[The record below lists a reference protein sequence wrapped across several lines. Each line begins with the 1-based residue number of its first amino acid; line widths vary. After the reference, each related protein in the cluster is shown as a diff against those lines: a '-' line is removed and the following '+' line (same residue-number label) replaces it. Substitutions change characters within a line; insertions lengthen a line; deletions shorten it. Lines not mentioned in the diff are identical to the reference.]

1 MAEEIRKVLN
11 LSLGES
17 PQNVR
22 ELKAD
27 ISELKT
33 AIGDMV
39 IAGKTGTTEYDQAV
53 KLLGQDM
60 HTLLQVNNATKK
72 EVDALDGS
80 YNALVQKMRELKV
93 EWRATNS
100 EARRNELGKQISEIN
115 DQLKAF
121 DYSIGNFGRNV
132 GNYGNA
138 WESLRGTVDEVEQ
151 SSNDFLSGIASMGAA
166 MGLTASQSDSL
177 NNSLN
182 GVRNVVGVLSGAKG
196 ILGLVKA
203 FKSQIAA
210 SKEAKAKAAEETAA
224 LKAQKQVTDQVTT
237 STTLAATATKIFKK
251 ALMAIGIGLVV
262 VAIGELAA
270 HIQDVIK
277 WFTRL
282 GEKLGIINPQTQA
295 LKNSNEQLTASIDAQ
310 NKALDREVEL
320 MEAKGATQ
328 AEVMQK
334 QKTVIA
340 TELAEA
346 KAVQAKVKA
355 RIDELETLGKRKNE
369 LKKLKE
375 QYEKNQ
381 ETIEELEHKQAV
393 LEAKIDTEARQAQE
407 KAAKER
413 AEAAKK
419 AAEEK
424 LRAEEKAN
432 ADLAAARKK
441 AEETV
446 NAVIDKTLTEREV
459 LEKQHQET
467 LNNLKAASAHISA
480 KRYKEAVEAEN
491 KLYTQEL
498 AQILS
503 DDYAKAY
510 EKATKQFND
519 KIEAN
524 RLNMAITDGLSSYFN
539 MGNYR
544 LEATEA
550 QNALKA
556 LDDYYAEIST
566 GVLKSLKNMEDDLSP
581 AARKVFNILNGLNP
595 EGGIFNAGAFAEETR
610 KYYQEYLSDTEAF
623 FKKYGEP
630 FSTAIVSLGENF
642 KSYAEQVSEGYI
654 RSFEAEMA
662 QVEAFVEGGAG
673 EAALAK
679 LDEIWL
685 KYGDAFGGI
694 SEKAAL
700 SFKMNL
706 VRYKNDIQ
714 GQLVDTFGVSGN
726 EAGERIRSSYENLLS
741 DLQAQIFRWNKVKDA
756 AEEGTK
762 EQENAINTI
771 AILEEEKRKLTLK
784 RDSEIFTART
794 KMYQQ
799 YSASV
804 SNLLGNVAQAWQN
817 TIRAQVD
824 AGKMSEEQAQ
834 KSFERMKAFQYAQAG
849 ISTAAAV
856 VQALSDPDVPTYYL
870 RAINAAAA
878 LATGI
883 AQVAQIASTHYGSTG
898 TASTTTPKL
907 IDRTPVVNTVSL
919 NASEAGNSIQQN
931 MRVYVVE
938 SDITEAQ
945 RATKARVT
953 ESTF

>member
-80 YNALVQKMRELKV
+80 YNSLVQKMRELKV

-138 WESLRGTVDEVEQ
+138 WESLQGTVEGVEQ
-151 SSNDFLSGIASMGAA
+151 SSNDFLSGIASLGAA

-182 GVRNVVGVLSGAKG
+182 SVRNVVGVLSGAKG

-203 FKSQIAA
+203 FRSQIAA
-210 SKEAKAKAAEETAA
+210 SKEAKAKAAEQTAA
-224 LKAQKQVTDQVTT
+224 LRTQKTVTDQVTT
-237 STTLAATATKIFKK
+237 STTLAATATNLFKK

-262 VAIGELAA
+262 VAIGELVA

-282 GEKLGIINPQTQA
+282 GEKLGLINPQTQA

-346 KAVQAKVKA
+346 KAIQAKVKA

-381 ETIEELEHKQAV
+381 ETIEDLEHKQAV

-424 LRAEEKAN
+424 LKADEEAAKA
-432 ADLAAARKK
+432 LAK
-441 AEETV
+441 AQEEANKLVNDTV
-446 NAVIDKTLTEREV
+446 EKGMTEREKLV
-459 LEKQHQET
+459 KEHTET
-467 LNNLKAASAHISA
+467 LKKLQEAQAHLTAESYQTAVDGENAYYAKKLSETVSKEYGEAYDKAAQALENHFKASNLIKGMSNTL
-480 KRYKEAVEAEN
+480 VEAFDAGEFYKDKKIRN
-491 KLYTQEL
+491 EKIAEL
-498 AQILS
+498 RNF
-503 DDYAKAY
+503 Y
-510 EKATKQFND
+510 
-519 KIEAN
+519 
-524 RLNMAITDGLSSYFN
+524 DGLI
-539 MGNYR
+539 
-544 LEATEA
+544 TETV
-550 QNALKA
+550 K
-556 LDDYYAEIST
+556 I
-566 GVLKSLKNMEDDLSP
+566 LKNYKDQMNPLAST
-581 AARKVFNILNGLNP
+581 ALIGLNFDP
-595 EGGIFNAGAFAEETR
+595 SFKTVHR
-610 KYYQEYLSDTEAF
+610 LYVKYLEDTEKF
-623 FKKYGEP
+623 LEDYGEP
-630 FSTAIVSLGENF
+630 FTTAIAKIGKDYEEF
-642 KSYAEQVSEGYI
+642 AKSHSEGLAEVFN
-654 RSFEAEMA
+654 RELEAISEVA
-662 QVEAFVEGGAG
+662 NG
-673 EAALAK
+673 
-679 LDEIWL
+679 
-685 KYGDAFGGI
+685 GGI
-694 SEKAAL
+694 YTVQGAIDRLWLEYSEI
-700 SFKMNL
+700 F
-706 VRYKNDIQ
+706 DE
-714 GQLVDTFGVSGN
+714 VDPSGELTSSMKQFVLRFTGEVSKSITDVVGASGN
-726 EAGERIRSSYENLLS
+726 ATAEAVRQSYEPILNSLYTQMGQWR
-741 DLQAQIFRWNKVKDA
+741 QAVRDGIVNAETA
-756 AEEGTK
+756 AK
-762 EQENAINTI
+762 EIEFIEADERRI
-771 AILEEEKRKLTLK
+771 TLK
-784 RDSEIFTART
+784 RDSEMFTART

-817 TIRAQVD
+817 TIRAKVD
-824 AGKMSEEQAQ
+824 ADKMSEEQAE
-834 KSFERMKAFQYAQAG
+834 KSFEKMKAFQYAQAG
-849 ISTAAAV
+849 ISTAAAI
-856 VQALSDPDVPTYYL
+856 VQALSDPDVPSFYL

-878 LATGI
+878 LATGV
-883 AQVAQIASTHYGSTG
+883 AQVAQIKATHYGATG

>member
-60 HTLLQVNNATKK
+60 QTLLRVNNATKK

-138 WESLRGTVDEVEQ
+138 WESLQGTVEGVEQ
-151 SSNDFLSGIASMGAA
+151 SSNDFLSGIASLGAA

-182 GVRNVVGVLSGAKG
+182 SVRNVVGVLSGAKG

-203 FKSQIAA
+203 FRSQIAA

-262 VAIGELAA
+262 VAIGELVA

-295 LKNSNEQLTASIDAQ
+295 LKNSNEQLTASIEAM
-310 NKALDREVEL
+310 NKSLDREVEL

-328 AEVMQK
+328 EEVMQK

-340 TELAEA
+340 AELAEA

-381 ETIEELEHKQAV
+381 ETIEDLEHKQAV
-393 LEAKIDTEARQAQE
+393 LEAKIDTESRQAQE

-446 NAVIDKTLTEREV
+446 NAVIDKTLTEREL

-480 KRYKEAVEAEN
+480 QRYKEAVEAEN
-491 KLYTQEL
+491 KVYTQEL

-503 DDYAKAY
+503 DDYSKAY
-510 EKATKQFND
+510 EEATKRFND

-544 LEATEA
+544 VEAMEA
-550 QNALKA
+550 ENALKA
-556 LDDYYAEIST
+556 LDNYYAEIST
-566 GVLKSLKNMEDDLSP
+566 EALKLLNGVKKDLSP
-581 AARKVFNILNGLNP
+581 AAKEAFNVLASFDPKGTGFLVEIRN
-595 EGGIFNAGAFAEETR
+595 
-610 KYYQEYLSDTEAF
+610 YYQEYLSDTEAF
-623 FKKYGEP
+623 LKKYGEP
-630 FSTAIVSLGENF
+630 FSTAIASLGENF
-642 KSYAEQVSEGYI
+642 KGYAEQLSEGYI

-685 KYGDAFGGI
+685 KYGDAFRGI
-694 SEKAAL
+694 SDKAAF
-700 SFKMNL
+700 SFRMNL

-726 EAGERIRSSYENLLS
+726 EAGERIRSSYENLFS
-741 DLQAQIFRWNKVKDA
+741 DLEAQITHWNKIKDA
-756 AEEGTK
+756 AEEGTEK
-762 EQENAINTI
+762 QKIAINTI

-784 RDSEIFTART
+784 RDSEVFTART

-804 SNLLGNVAQAWQN
+804 SNLLGNVTQAWQN
-817 TIRAQVD
+817 TIRAKVD
-824 AGKMSEEQAQ
+824 ADKMSEEQAE

-849 ISTAAAV
+849 ISTAAAI
-856 VQALSDPDVPTYYL
+856 VQALSDPDVPSYYL

-883 AQVAQIASTHYGSTG
+883 AQVAQIKATHYGATG
-898 TASTTTPKL
+898 TASTATPKL

>member
-138 WESLRGTVDEVEQ
+138 WESLQGTVEGVEQ
-151 SSNDFLSGIASMGAA
+151 SSNDFLSGIASLGAA
-166 MGLTASQSDSL
+166 MGLTASQSESL

-203 FKSQIAA
+203 FRSQIAA
-210 SKEAKAKAAEETAA
+210 SKEAKAKAAEQTAA
-224 LKAQKQVTDQVTT
+224 LRTQKTATDQVTT
-237 STTLAATATKIFKK
+237 STTLAATATNLFKK

-346 KAVQAKVKA
+346 KVIQAKVKA

-375 QYEKNQ
+375 QYDKNQ
-381 ETIEELEHKQAV
+381 ETIEDLEHKQAV

-446 NAVIDKTLTEREV
+446 NAVIDKTLTEREL

-510 EKATKQFND
+510 EEATKRFND

-524 RLNMAITDGLSSYFN
+524 RLNMAITDGLASYFN

-566 GVLKSLKNMEDDLSP
+566 GALKILNDMKKDLSP
-581 AARKVFNILNGLNP
+581 AAKEAFNLLSGLDP
-595 EGGIFNAGAFAEETR
+595 KGAGFFEEIR
-610 KYYQEYLSDTEAF
+610 SYYQEYLSDTEAF
-623 FKKYGEP
+623 LKKYGEP
-630 FSTAIVSLGENF
+630 FSTAIVSMGENF
-642 KSYAEQVSEGYI
+642 KNYAEQLSEGYI

-673 EAALAK
+673 EAALVK
-679 LDEIWL
+679 IDEIWK

-700 SFKMNL
+700 SFRMNL
-706 VRYKNDIQ
+706 VRYRNDIQ

-741 DLQAQIFRWNKVKDA
+741 DLEAQIKHWEKLKDA
-756 AEEGTK
+756 AKEGAT
-762 EQENAINTI
+762 EQETAINAI
-771 AILEEEKRKLTLK
+771 AALEEEKRKLTLK
-784 RDSEIFTART
+784 RDSEMFTART

-817 TIRAQVD
+817 TIRAKVD
-824 AGKMSEEQAQ
+824 ADKMSEEEAE
-834 KSFERMKAFQYAQAG
+834 KSFEKMKAFQYAQAG
-849 ISTAAAV
+849 ISTAAAI
-856 VQALSDPDVPTYYL
+856 VQALSDPDVPSFYL

-878 LATGI
+878 LATGV
-883 AQVAQIASTHYGSTG
+883 AQVAQIKATHYGSTG

>member
-80 YNALVQKMRELKV
+80 YNSLVQKMRELKV

-138 WESLRGTVDEVEQ
+138 WESLQGTVEGVEQ

-166 MGLTASQSDSL
+166 MGLTASQSESL

-203 FKSQIAA
+203 FRSQIAA

-224 LKAQKQVTDQVTT
+224 LRAQKTVTDQVTT
-237 STTLAATATKIFKK
+237 STTLAATATNIFKK

-262 VAIGELAA
+262 VAIGELVA

-277 WFTRL
+277 WFARL
-282 GEKLGIINPQTQA
+282 GEKLGLINPQTQA

-346 KAVQAKVKA
+346 KAIQAKVKA

-381 ETIEELEHKQAV
+381 ETIEDLEHKQAV

-446 NAVIDKTLTEREV
+446 NAVIDKTLTEREL

-467 LNNLKAASAHISA
+467 LDNLKAASAHISA
-480 KRYKEAVEAEN
+480 KRYKEALEAEN
-491 KLYTQEL
+491 KIYTNEL
-498 AQILS
+498 SQIIS
-503 DDYAKAY
+503 DEYAKVY
-510 EKATKQFND
+510 EKASKQLNN

-544 LEATEA
+544 VEATEA

-556 LDDYYAEIST
+556 LDDYYAENST
-566 GVLKSLKNMEDDLSP
+566 EALNLLNGMKKDLSP
-581 AARKVFNILNGLNP
+581 AAKEAFNLLASFDPKGTGFL
-595 EGGIFNAGAFAEETR
+595 AEIR
-610 KYYQEYLSDTEAF
+610 NYYQEYLSDTEAF
-623 FKKYGEP
+623 LKKYGEP

-642 KSYAEQVSEGYI
+642 KSYAEQLSEGYI

-679 LDEIWL
+679 IDEIWK

-694 SEKAAL
+694 SDKAAI

-706 VRYKNDIQ
+706 ARYKNDIQ

-726 EAGERIRSSYENLLS
+726 EAGERIRSSYENLFS
-741 DLQAQIFRWNKVKDA
+741 DLQAQIFHWNKIKDA

-762 EQENAINTI
+762 EQKIAINTI

-824 AGKMSEEQAQ
+824 AGKMSEEQAE

-870 RAINAAAA
+870 RAINAATA

-883 AQVAQIASTHYGSTG
+883 AQIAQIASTHYGSTG

>member
-138 WESLRGTVDEVEQ
+138 WESLQGTVEGVEQ
-151 SSNDFLSGIASMGAA
+151 SSNDFLSGIASLGAA

-182 GVRNVVGVLSGAKG
+182 SVRNVVGVLSGAKG

-203 FKSQIAA
+203 FRSQIAA

-224 LKAQKQVTDQVTT
+224 LKAQKTVTDQVTT

-295 LKNSNEQLTASIDAQ
+295 LKNSNEQLTATIEAM
-310 NKALDREVEL
+310 NKSLDREVEL

-328 AEVMQK
+328 AEIMQK

-340 TELAEA
+340 AELAEA
-346 KAVQAKVKA
+346 KATQAKVKA
-355 RIDELETLGKRKNE
+355 RIDELEVLGKRKNE

-381 ETIEELEHKQAV
+381 ETIEDLEHKQAV

-413 AEAAKK
+413 AAAAKK

-446 NAVIDKTLTEREV
+446 NAVIDKTLTEREL

-510 EKATKQFND
+510 EEATKRFND

-524 RLNMAITDGLSSYFN
+524 RLNMAITDGLASYFN

-544 LEATEA
+544 VEATEA
-550 QNALKA
+550 ENALKA
-556 LDDYYAEIST
+556 LDDYYAEISV
-566 GVLKSLKNMEDDLSP
+566 GVLKILNDMKKDLSP
-581 AARKVFNILNGLNP
+581 AAKEAFNLLSGLDP
-595 EGGIFNAGAFAEETR
+595 KGAGFFEEIR
-610 KYYQEYLSDTEAF
+610 SYYQEYLSDTEAF
-623 FKKYGEP
+623 LKKYGEP

-642 KSYAEQVSEGYI
+642 KSYAEQLSEGYI

-679 LDEIWL
+679 LDEIWK

-741 DLQAQIFRWNKVKDA
+741 DLQAQIFHWNKLKDS
-756 AEEGTK
+756 AEEGTEK
-762 EQENAINTI
+762 QKIAINTI

-824 AGKMSEEQAQ
+824 AGKMSEEQAE

-849 ISTAAAV
+849 ISTAAAI
-856 VQALSDPDVPTYYL
+856 VQALSDPDVPSYYL

-883 AQVAQIASTHYGSTG
+883 AQVAQIKATHYGATG

>member
-33 AIGDMV
+33 AIGDML

-60 HTLLQVNNATKK
+60 QTLLQVNNATKK

-166 MGLTASQSDSL
+166 MGLTASQSESL

-203 FKSQIAA
+203 FRSQIAA
-210 SKEAKAKAAEETAA
+210 SKEAKEKAAEQTAA
-224 LKAQKQVTDQVTT
+224 LRTQKTATDQVTT
-237 STTLAATATKIFKK
+237 STTLAATATNLFKK

-282 GEKLGIINPQTQA
+282 GEKLGLINPQTQA

-381 ETIEELEHKQAV
+381 ETIEDLEHKQAV

-446 NAVIDKTLTEREV
+446 NAVIDKTLTEREL

-491 KLYTQEL
+491 KIYTNEL

-510 EKATKQFND
+510 EEATKRFND

-566 GVLKSLKNMEDDLSP
+566 GALKILYDMRKGLSP
-581 AARKVFNILNGLNP
+581 AAKEAFNVLSGFDP
-595 EGGIFNAGAFAEETR
+595 KGAGFFEEIR
-610 KYYQEYLSDTEAF
+610 SYYQEYLSDTEAF
-623 FKKYGEP
+623 LKKYGEP

-642 KSYAEQVSEGYI
+642 KNYAEQLSEGYI

-679 LDEIWL
+679 LDEIWK
-685 KYGDAFGGI
+685 KYGEAFGGI

-706 VRYKNDIQ
+706 TRYKNDIQ

-741 DLQAQIFRWNKVKDA
+741 DLQAQIFHWNKLKDA
-756 AEEGTK
+756 AEEGTEK
-762 EQENAINTI
+762 QKIAINTI

-817 TIRAQVD
+817 TIRAKVD
-824 AGKMSEEQAQ
+824 ADKMSEEQAE
-834 KSFERMKAFQYAQAG
+834 KSFEKMKAFQYAQAG
-849 ISTAAAV
+849 ISTAAAI
-856 VQALSDPDVPTYYL
+856 VQALSDPDVPSFYL

-878 LATGI
+878 LATGV
-883 AQVAQIASTHYGSTG
+883 AQVAQIKATHYGSTG
-898 TASTTTPKL
+898 TASTATPKL

>member
-138 WESLRGTVDEVEQ
+138 WESLQGTVEGVEQ
-151 SSNDFLSGIASMGAA
+151 SSNDFLSGIASLGAA

-182 GVRNVVGVLSGAKG
+182 SVRNVVGVLSGAKG

-203 FKSQIAA
+203 FRSQIAA

-295 LKNSNEQLTASIDAQ
+295 LKNSNEQLTASLEAM
-310 NKALDREVEL
+310 NKSLDREVEL

-328 AEVMQK
+328 AEIMQK

-340 TELAEA
+340 AELAEA
-346 KAVQAKVKA
+346 KATQAKVKA
-355 RIDELETLGKRKNE
+355 RIDELEVLGKRKNE

-381 ETIEELEHKQAV
+381 ETIEDLEHKQAV

-407 KAAKER
+407 KAAQER
-413 AEAAKK
+413 AAAAKK

-446 NAVIDKTLTEREV
+446 NAVIDKTLTEREL

-480 KRYKEAVEAEN
+480 KRYKDAVEAEN
-491 KLYTQEL
+491 KIYTQEL
-498 AQILS
+498 AKILS

-510 EKATKQFND
+510 EEATKRFND

-544 LEATEA
+544 VEAKEA
-550 QNALKA
+550 ENALKA

-566 GVLKSLKNMEDDLSP
+566 GVLKILYDMRKDLSP
-581 AARKVFNILNGLNP
+581 AAKEAFNLLSGLDPKGAVF
-595 EGGIFNAGAFAEETR
+595 FEEIR
-610 KYYQEYLSDTEAF
+610 NYYQEYLSDTEAF
-623 FKKYGEP
+623 LKKYGEP

-642 KSYAEQVSEGYI
+642 KSYAEQLSEGYI

-679 LDEIWL
+679 LDEIWK
-685 KYGDAFGGI
+685 KYGDAFEGI
-694 SEKAAL
+694 SDKAAI

-706 VRYKNDIQ
+706 TRYKNDIQ

-741 DLQAQIFRWNKVKDA
+741 DLQAQIFHWNKIKDA
-756 AEEGTK
+756 AEGGIT
-762 EQENAINTI
+762 EQETAINTI

-824 AGKMSEEQAQ
+824 AGKMSEEQAE

-849 ISTAAAV
+849 ITTAAAV
-856 VQALSDPDVPTYYL
+856 VQALSDPDVPSFYL

-883 AQVAQIASTHYGSTG
+883 AQVAQIKATHYGSTG
-898 TASTTTPKL
+898 AASTATPKL

>member
-60 HTLLQVNNATKK
+60 RTLLQVNNATKK

-166 MGLTASQSDSL
+166 MGLTASQSESL

-203 FKSQIAA
+203 FRSQIAA

-224 LKAQKQVTDQVTT
+224 LRTQKTVTDQVTT
-237 STTLAATATKIFKK
+237 STTLAATATNLFKK

-295 LKNSNEQLTASIDAQ
+295 LKNSNEQLTASIEAM
-310 NKALDREVEL
+310 NKSLDREVEL

-328 AEVMQK
+328 AEIMQK

-340 TELAEA
+340 AELTEA
-346 KAVQAKVKA
+346 KATQAKVKA
-355 RIDELETLGKRKNE
+355 RIDELVVLGKRKNE

-375 QYEKNQ
+375 QYDKNQ

-407 KAAKER
+407 KAAEER
-413 AEAAKK
+413 AAAAKK

-446 NAVIDKTLTEREV
+446 NAVIDKTLTEREL

-480 KRYKEAVEAEN
+480 QRYKEAVEAEN
-491 KLYTQEL
+491 KLYTNEL

-510 EKATKQFND
+510 EEATKRFND

-566 GVLKSLKNMEDDLSP
+566 GVLKILYDMRKDLSP
-581 AARKVFNILNGLNP
+581 AAKEAFNVLSGLDP
-595 EGGIFNAGAFAEETR
+595 KGTDFLTEIR
-610 KYYQEYLSDTEAF
+610 SYYQEYLSDTEAF
-623 FKKYGEP
+623 LKKYGEP

-642 KSYAEQVSEGYI
+642 KSYAEQLSEGYI

-673 EAALAK
+673 EAALVK
-679 LDEIWL
+679 LDEIWK

-706 VRYKNDIQ
+706 TRYKNDIQ

-741 DLQAQIFRWNKVKDA
+741 DLQAQIFHWNKVKDA
-756 AEEGTK
+756 AEKGTK
-762 EQENAINTI
+762 EQETAINTI

-824 AGKMSEEQAQ
+824 AGKMSEEQAE

-898 TASTTTPKL
+898 TASTATPKL

>member
-60 HTLLQVNNATKK
+60 QTLLRVNNATKK

-138 WESLRGTVDEVEQ
+138 WESLQGTVEGVEQ
-151 SSNDFLSGIASMGAA
+151 SSNDFLSGIASLGAA

-182 GVRNVVGVLSGAKG
+182 SVRNVVGVLSGAKG

-203 FKSQIAA
+203 FRSQIAA

-237 STTLAATATKIFKK
+237 STTMAATATKIFKK

-295 LKNSNEQLTASIDAQ
+295 LKNSNEQLSASIEAM
-310 NKALDREVEL
+310 NKSLDREVEL

-328 AEVMQK
+328 AEIMQK

-340 TELAEA
+340 AELTEA
-346 KAVQAKVKA
+346 KATQAKVKA
-355 RIDELETLGKRKNE
+355 RIDELVVLGKRKNE

-375 QYEKNQ
+375 QYDKNQ

-419 AAEEK
+419 AAEER

-446 NAVIDKTLTEREV
+446 NAVIDKTLTEREL

-467 LNNLKAASAHISA
+467 LNNLKAASVHISA
-480 KRYKEAVEAEN
+480 QRYKEAVEAEN
-491 KLYTQEL
+491 KVYTQEL
-498 AQILS
+498 AKILS
-503 DDYAKAY
+503 EDYAKAY
-510 EKATKQFND
+510 EEATKRFND

-524 RLNMAITDGLSSYFN
+524 RLNMAITDGLASYFN

-544 LEATEA
+544 VEATEA
-550 QNALKA
+550 KNALKA
-556 LDDYYAEIST
+556 LEDYYAEIST
-566 GVLKSLKNMEDDLSP
+566 EALKLLNNMEDDLSP
-581 AARKVFNILNGLNP
+581 AAKEAFNLLASFDPKGTGFLTEIRN
-595 EGGIFNAGAFAEETR
+595 
-610 KYYQEYLSDTEAF
+610 YYQEYLSDTEAF
-623 FKKYGEP
+623 LKKYGEP
-630 FSTAIVSLGENF
+630 FSTAIASMGENF
-642 KSYAEQVSEGYI
+642 KSYAEQLSEGYI

-694 SEKAAL
+694 SDKAAL
-700 SFKMNL
+700 SFKMNIA
-706 VRYKNDIQ
+706 RYKNDIQ

-741 DLQAQIFRWNKVKDA
+741 DLQAQIFHWNKIKDA
-756 AEEGTK
+756 AEEGTEK
-762 EQENAINTI
+762 QKIAINTI

-784 RDSEIFTART
+784 RDSEVFTART

-817 TIRAQVD
+817 IIRAKVD
-824 AGKMSEEQAQ
+824 ADKMSEEQAK
-834 KSFERMKAFQYAQAG
+834 KSFEKMKAFQYVQAG

-856 VQALSDPDVPTYYL
+856 VQALSDPDVPSFYL

-878 LATGI
+878 LATGT
-883 AQVAQIASTHYGSTG
+883 AQIAQIASSHYGSTG

>member
-138 WESLRGTVDEVEQ
+138 WESLQGTVEGVEQ
-151 SSNDFLSGIASMGAA
+151 SSNDFLSGIASLGAA
-166 MGLTASQSDSL
+166 MGLTASQSESL

-203 FKSQIAA
+203 FRSQIAA
-210 SKEAKAKAAEETAA
+210 SKEAKTKAAEETAA

-237 STTLAATATKIFKK
+237 STTLAATATKLFKK

-262 VAIGELAA
+262 VAIGELVA

-295 LKNSNEQLTASIDAQ
+295 LKNSNEQLTASIEAM
-310 NKALDREVEL
+310 NKTLDREVEL

-340 TELAEA
+340 AELAEA
-346 KAVQAKVKA
+346 KATQAKVKA
-355 RIDELETLGKRKNE
+355 RIDELEVLGKRKNE

-375 QYEKNQ
+375 QYDKNQ
-381 ETIEELEHKQAV
+381 ETIEDLEHQQAV
-393 LEAKIDTEARQAQE
+393 LEAKIETEARQTQE

-413 AEAAKK
+413 AAAAKK

-446 NAVIDKTLTEREV
+446 NAVIDKTLTEREL

-491 KLYTQEL
+491 KIYTNEL

-510 EKATKQFND
+510 EEATKRFND

-524 RLNMAITDGLSSYFN
+524 RLNMAITDGLASYFN

-550 QNALKA
+550 ENALRA
-556 LDDYYAEIST
+556 LDDYYAEISV
-566 GVLKSLKNMEDDLSP
+566 GVLKILNDMKKDLSP
-581 AARKVFNILNGLNP
+581 AAKEAFNLLASFNP
-595 EGGIFNAGAFAEETR
+595 KETGFLTEIR
-610 KYYQEYLSDTEAF
+610 NYYQEYLSDTEAF
-623 FKKYGEP
+623 LKKYGEP

-642 KSYAEQVSEGYI
+642 KSYAEQLSEGYI

-685 KYGDAFGGI
+685 KYGDLFGGI

-741 DLQAQIFRWNKVKDA
+741 DLQAQIFHWNKIKDA
-756 AEEGTK
+756 AEEGTEK
-762 EQENAINTI
+762 QKIAINTI

-784 RDSEIFTART
+784 RDSEVFTART

-817 TIRAQVD
+817 TIRAKVD
-824 AGKMSEEQAQ
+824 ADKMSEEEAE
-834 KSFERMKAFQYAQAG
+834 KSFEKMKAFQYAQAG
-849 ISTAAAV
+849 ISTAAAI
-856 VQALSDPDVPTYYL
+856 VQALSDPDVPSFYL

-878 LATGI
+878 LATGV
-883 AQVAQIASTHYGSTG
+883 AQVAQIKATHYGSTG
-898 TASTTTPKL
+898 AASTATPKL

>member
-1 MAEEIRKVLN
+1 
-11 LSLGES
+11 
-17 PQNVR
+17 
-22 ELKAD
+22 
-27 ISELKT
+27 
-33 AIGDMV
+33 
-39 IAGKTGTTEYDQAV
+39 
-53 KLLGQDM
+53 
-60 HTLLQVNNATKK
+60 
-72 EVDALDGS
+72 
-80 YNALVQKMRELKV
+80 
-93 EWRATNS
+93 
-100 EARRNELGKQISEIN
+100 
-115 DQLKAF
+115 
-121 DYSIGNFGRNV
+121 
-132 GNYGNA
+132 
-138 WESLRGTVDEVEQ
+138 
-151 SSNDFLSGIASMGAA
+151 
-166 MGLTASQSDSL
+166 
-177 NNSLN
+177 
-182 GVRNVVGVLSGAKG
+182 
-196 ILGLVKA
+196 
-203 FKSQIAA
+203 
-210 SKEAKAKAAEETAA
+210 
-224 LKAQKQVTDQVTT
+224 
-237 STTLAATATKIFKK
+237 
-251 ALMAIGIGLVV
+251 
-262 VAIGELAA
+262 
-270 HIQDVIK
+270 
-277 WFTRL
+277 
-282 GEKLGIINPQTQA
+282 
-295 LKNSNEQLTASIDAQ
+295 
-310 NKALDREVEL
+310 

-346 KAVQAKVKA
+346 KAIQAKVKA

-381 ETIEELEHKQAV
+381 ETIEDLEHKQAV

-446 NAVIDKTLTEREV
+446 NAVIDKTLTEREL

-491 KLYTQEL
+491 KIYTNEL

-510 EKATKQFND
+510 EEATKRFND

-566 GVLKSLKNMEDDLSP
+566 GALKLLKGMYDDLSP
-581 AARKVFNILNGLNP
+581 AAKKVFNILNRLNP
-595 EGGIFNAGAFAEETR
+595 EGGIFNVGAFAEETR
-610 KYYQEYLSDTEAF
+610 NYYQEYLSDTEAF
-623 FKKYGEP
+623 LKKYGEP

-673 EAALAK
+673 EAALVK
-679 LDEIWL
+679 IDEIWK

-706 VRYKNDIQ
+706 ARYKNDIQ

-726 EAGERIRSSYENLLS
+726 EAGERIRSSYENLFS
-741 DLQAQIFRWNKVKDA
+741 DLEAQIKHWEKLKDA
-756 AEEGTK
+756 AEEGTTEYETAK
-762 EQENAINTI
+762 NALD
-771 AILEEEKRKLTLK
+771 ALEEEKRKLTLK
-784 RDSEIFTART
+784 RDSEMFTART

-824 AGKMSEEQAQ
+824 AGKMSEEEAE
-834 KSFERMKAFQYAQAG
+834 KSFERMKAFQYTQAG

-878 LATGI
+878 LATGT
-883 AQVAQIASTHYGSTG
+883 AQIAQIAASHYGSTG

>member
-60 HTLLQVNNATKK
+60 QTLLRVNNATKK

-138 WESLRGTVDEVEQ
+138 WESLQGTVEGVEQ
-151 SSNDFLSGIASMGAA
+151 SSNDFLSGIASLGAA

-203 FKSQIAA
+203 FRSQIAA

-224 LKAQKQVTDQVTT
+224 LRAQKTVTDQVTT

-262 VAIGELAA
+262 VAIGELVA

-295 LKNSNEQLTASIDAQ
+295 LKNSNEQLNASIEAM
-310 NKALDREVEL
+310 NKSLDREVEL

-328 AEVMQK
+328 EEVMQK

-340 TELAEA
+340 AELAEA
-346 KAVQAKVKA
+346 KATQAKVKA
-355 RIDELETLGKRKNE
+355 RIDELEVLGKRKNE

-381 ETIEELEHKQAV
+381 ETIEDLEHKQAV

-446 NAVIDKTLTEREV
+446 NAVIDKTLTEREL

-480 KRYKEAVEAEN
+480 QRYKEAVEAEN
-491 KLYTQEL
+491 KVYTNEL
-498 AQILS
+498 SQILS
-503 DDYAKAY
+503 DEYAKVY
-510 EKATKQFND
+510 EKASKQLNN

-544 LEATEA
+544 VEATEA

-556 LDDYYAEIST
+556 LNDYYAEIST
-566 GVLKSLKNMEDDLSP
+566 EALKLLNGMKKDLSP
-581 AARKVFNILNGLNP
+581 AAKEAFNLLASFNP
-595 EGGIFNAGAFAEETR
+595 KETGFLAGIRN
-610 KYYQEYLSDTEAF
+610 YYQEYLSDTEAF
-623 FKKYGEP
+623 LKKYGEP

-642 KSYAEQVSEGYI
+642 KSYAEQLSEGYI

-694 SEKAAL
+694 SDKAAI
-700 SFKMNL
+700 SFKMNIA
-706 VRYKNDIQ
+706 RYKNDIQ

-741 DLQAQIFRWNKVKDA
+741 DLQAQIFHWNKIKDA
-756 AEEGTK
+756 AEEGTT
-762 EQENAINTI
+762 EQETAINTI

-784 RDSEIFTART
+784 RDSEMFTART

-804 SNLLGNVAQAWQN
+804 SNLLGNVTQAWQN
-817 TIRAQVD
+817 TIRAKVD
-824 AGKMSEEQAQ
+824 ADKMSEEQAE
-834 KSFERMKAFQYAQAG
+834 KSFEKMKAFQYAQAG
-849 ISTAAAV
+849 ISTAAAI
-856 VQALSDPDVPTYYL
+856 VQALSDPDVPSFYL

-878 LATGI
+878 LATGV
-883 AQVAQIASTHYGSTG
+883 AQVAQIKATHYGATG
-898 TASTTTPKL
+898 TASTATPKL

>member
-138 WESLRGTVDEVEQ
+138 WESLQGTVEGVEQ
-151 SSNDFLSGIASMGAA
+151 SSNDFLSGIASLGAA
-166 MGLTASQSDSL
+166 MGLTASQSESL

-203 FKSQIAA
+203 FRSQIAA

-224 LKAQKQVTDQVTT
+224 LKAQKTVTDQVTT
-237 STTLAATATKIFKK
+237 STTMAATATKLFKK

-277 WFTRL
+277 WFARL
-282 GEKLGIINPQTQA
+282 GEKLGLINPQTQA
-295 LKNSNEQLTASIDAQ
+295 LKNSNEQLTASIEAM
-310 NKALDREVEL
+310 NKSLDREVEL

-346 KAVQAKVKA
+346 KAIQAKVKA

-381 ETIEELEHKQAV
+381 ETIEDLEHKQAV
-393 LEAKIDTEARQAQE
+393 LEAKIDTEARQTQE

-413 AEAAKK
+413 AAAAKK

-446 NAVIDKTLTEREV
+446 NAVIDKTLTEREL

-491 KLYTQEL
+491 KIYTNEL

-510 EKATKQFND
+510 EEATKRFND

-566 GVLKSLKNMEDDLSP
+566 GALKILNDMKEALSP
-581 AARKVFNILNGLNP
+581 AAKEAFNVLSGFDP
-595 EGGIFNAGAFAEETR
+595 KGAGFFEEIR
-610 KYYQEYLSDTEAF
+610 NYYQEYLSDTEAF
-623 FKKYGEP
+623 LKKYGEP
-630 FSTAIVSLGENF
+630 FSTAIVSMGENF
-642 KSYAEQVSEGYI
+642 KNYAEQLSEGYI

-679 LDEIWL
+679 LDEIWK

-726 EAGERIRSSYENLLS
+726 EAGERIRSSYENLFS
-741 DLQAQIFRWNKVKDA
+741 DLQAQIFRWNKIKDA

-762 EQENAINTI
+762 EQKIAINTI
-771 AILEEEKRKLTLK
+771 SILEEEKRKLTLK

-804 SNLLGNVAQAWQN
+804 SNLLGNVAQAWQSV
-817 TIRAQVD
+817 IMAKVD
-824 AGKMSEEQAQ
+824 ADKMSEEQAK
-834 KSFERMKAFQYAQAG
+834 KSFEKMKAFQYTQAG

-856 VQALSDPDVPTYYL
+856 VQALSDPDVPSFYL

-878 LATGI
+878 LATGT
-883 AQVAQIASTHYGSTG
+883 AQIAQIAASHYGSTG

>member
-53 KLLGQDM
+53 KLLGQDLQ
-60 HTLLQVNNATKK
+60 TLLQVNNATKK

-138 WESLRGTVDEVEQ
+138 WESLRGTVEGVQQ
-151 SSNDFLSGIASMGAA
+151 SSNDFLSGIASIGAA
-166 MGLTASQSDSL
+166 MGLTASQSESL

-203 FKSQIAA
+203 FRSQIEA
-210 SKEAKAKAAEETAA
+210 SKEAKAKAAEQTAA
-224 LKAQKQVTDQVTT
+224 LRTQKTVTDQVTT
-237 STTLAATATKIFKK
+237 STTLAATATNLFKK

-270 HIQDVIK
+270 HIQDIIK

-295 LKNSNEQLTASIDAQ
+295 LKNSNEQLTDSIDAQ

-340 TELAEA
+340 AELAEA
-346 KAVQAKVKA
+346 KAIQAKVKA

-381 ETIEELEHKQAV
+381 ETIEDLEHKQAV

-413 AEAAKK
+413 AAAAKK

-446 NAVIDKTLTEREV
+446 NAVIDKTLTEREL

-480 KRYKEAVEAEN
+480 KKYKDAVEAEN
-491 KLYTQEL
+491 KIYTNEL
-498 AQILS
+498 TQILS

-510 EKATKQFND
+510 EEATKRFND

-544 LEATEA
+544 VEAKEA
-550 QNALKA
+550 ENALKA

-566 GVLKSLKNMEDDLSP
+566 GALKILYDMKKDLSP
-581 AARKVFNILNGLNP
+581 AAKEAFNVLSGLDP
-595 EGGIFNAGAFAEETR
+595 KGAGFFEEIR
-610 KYYQEYLSDTEAF
+610 SYYQEYLSDTEAF
-623 FKKYGEP
+623 LKKYGEP

-642 KSYAEQVSEGYI
+642 KSYAEQLSEGYI

-679 LDEIWL
+679 LDEIWK

-706 VRYKNDIQ
+706 ARYKNDIQ

-741 DLQAQIFRWNKVKDA
+741 DLEAQIIHWNKIKDA
-756 AEEGTK
+756 AEEGTEK
-762 EQENAINTI
+762 QKIAINTI

-878 LATGI
+878 LATGV

-898 TASTTTPKL
+898 TASTATPKL

>member
-138 WESLRGTVDEVEQ
+138 WESLQGTVEGVEQ
-151 SSNDFLSGIASMGAA
+151 SSNDFLSGIASLGAA

-182 GVRNVVGVLSGAKG
+182 SVRNVVGVLSGAKG

-203 FKSQIAA
+203 FRSQIAA

-295 LKNSNEQLTASIDAQ
+295 LKNSNEQLTASLEAM
-310 NKALDREVEL
+310 NKSLDREVEL

-328 AEVMQK
+328 AEIMQK

-340 TELAEA
+340 AELAEA
-346 KAVQAKVKA
+346 KATQAKVKA
-355 RIDELETLGKRKNE
+355 RIDELEVLGKRKNE

-381 ETIEELEHKQAV
+381 ETIEDLEHKQAV
-393 LEAKIDTEARQAQE
+393 LEAKIDTEARQSQE
-407 KAAKER
+407 KAAQER
-413 AEAAKK
+413 AAAAKK

-446 NAVIDKTLTEREV
+446 NAVIDKTLTEREL

-480 KRYKEAVEAEN
+480 KRYKDAVEAEN
-491 KLYTQEL
+491 KIYTQEL
-498 AQILS
+498 AKILS

-510 EKATKQFND
+510 EEATKRFND

-544 LEATEA
+544 VEAKEA
-550 QNALKA
+550 ENALKA
-556 LDDYYAEIST
+556 LDDYYTEIST
-566 GVLKSLKNMEDDLSP
+566 GVLKILYDMRKDLSP
-581 AARKVFNILNGLNP
+581 AAKEAFNLLSGLDP
-595 EGGIFNAGAFAEETR
+595 KGAGFFEEIR
-610 KYYQEYLSDTEAF
+610 NYYQEYLSDTEAF
-623 FKKYGEP
+623 LKKYGEP

-642 KSYAEQVSEGYI
+642 KSYAEQLSEGYI

-679 LDEIWL
+679 LDEIWK

-706 VRYKNDIQ
+706 TRYKNDVQ

-741 DLQAQIFRWNKVKDA
+741 DLQAQIFHWNKIKDA
-756 AEEGTK
+756 AEEGTT
-762 EQENAINTI
+762 EQETAINTI

-784 RDSEIFTART
+784 RDSEVFTART

-824 AGKMSEEQAQ
+824 AGKMSEEQAE

-849 ISTAAAV
+849 ITTAAAV
-856 VQALSDPDVPTYYL
+856 VQALSDPDVPSFYL

-883 AQVAQIASTHYGSTG
+883 AQVAQIKATHYGSTG
-898 TASTTTPKL
+898 AASTATPKL

>member
-60 HTLLQVNNATKK
+60 QTLLQVNNATKK
-72 EVDALDGS
+72 EIDALDGS
-80 YNALVQKMRELKV
+80 YNALVQQMRELKV

-138 WESLRGTVDEVEQ
+138 WESLQGTVEGVEQ

-166 MGLTASQSDSL
+166 MGLTASQSESL

-203 FKSQIAA
+203 FRSQIAA
-210 SKEAKAKAAEETAA
+210 SKEAKAKAAEQTAA
-224 LKAQKQVTDQVTT
+224 LKAQKTVTDQVTT

-251 ALMAIGIGLVV
+251 ALMAIGIGIVV

-282 GEKLGIINPQTQA
+282 GEKLGLINPQTQA
-295 LKNSNEQLTASIDAQ
+295 LKNSNEQLTATIEVM
-310 NKALDREVEL
+310 NKSLDREVEL

-346 KAVQAKVKA
+346 KAIQAKVKA

-375 QYEKNQ
+375 QYDKNQ

-413 AEAAKK
+413 AAAAKK

-446 NAVIDKTLTEREV
+446 NAIIDKTLTEREL

-467 LNNLKAASAHISA
+467 LDNLKVASAHISA
-480 KRYKEAVEAEN
+480 QRYKEAVEAEN
-491 KLYTQEL
+491 KAYTNEL
-498 AQILS
+498 SQIIS
-503 DDYAKAY
+503 DEYAKVY
-510 EKATKQFND
+510 EKASKQLNN

-544 LEATEA
+544 VEAKEA
-550 QNALKA
+550 ENALKA

-566 GVLKSLKNMEDDLSP
+566 EALKLLNGMKKDLSP
-581 AARKVFNILNGLNP
+581 AAKEAFNLLASFDPKGTGFLVEIRN
-595 EGGIFNAGAFAEETR
+595 
-610 KYYQEYLSDTEAF
+610 YYQEYLSDTEAF
-623 FKKYGEP
+623 LKKYGEP

-642 KSYAEQVSEGYI
+642 KNYAEQLSEGYI

-679 LDEIWL
+679 LDEIWK
-685 KYGDAFGGI
+685 KYGDAFIGI
-694 SEKAAL
+694 SDKAAI
-700 SFKMNL
+700 SFRMNL
-706 VRYKNDIQ
+706 VRYRNDIQ

-726 EAGERIRSSYENLLS
+726 EAGERIRSSYENLFS
-741 DLQAQIFRWNKVKDA
+741 DLQAQIIHWDKIKSA

-762 EQENAINTI
+762 EQKIAINTI

-817 TIRAQVD
+817 TIRAKVD
-824 AGKMSEEQAQ
+824 ADKMSEEQAE
-834 KSFERMKAFQYAQAG
+834 KSFEKMKAFQYAQAG
-849 ISTAAAV
+849 ISTAAAI
-856 VQALSDPDVPTYYL
+856 VQALSDPDVPSFYL

-878 LATGI
+878 LATGV
-883 AQVAQIASTHYGSTG
+883 AQVAQIKATHYGSTG

>member
-80 YNALVQKMRELKV
+80 YNSLVQKMRELKV

-166 MGLTASQSDSL
+166 MGLTASQSESL

-203 FKSQIAA
+203 FRSQIAA
-210 SKEAKAKAAEETAA
+210 SKEAKEKAAEQTAA
-224 LKAQKQVTDQVTT
+224 LRTQKTATDQVTT
-237 STTLAATATKIFKK
+237 STTLAATAANLFKK
-251 ALMAIGIGLVV
+251 ALMAIGIGVVV
-262 VAIGELAA
+262 VAIGELVA

-282 GEKLGIINPQTQA
+282 GEKLGLINPQTQA

-393 LEAKIDTEARQAQE
+393 LEAKIDTEARQSQE
-407 KAAKER
+407 KATKER

-446 NAVIDKTLTEREV
+446 NAVIDKTLTEREL

-480 KRYKEAVEAEN
+480 QRYKEAVEAEN
-491 KLYTQEL
+491 KIYTNEL

-510 EKATKQFND
+510 EEATKRFND

-566 GVLKSLKNMEDDLSP
+566 GALKILNDMKKDLSP
-581 AARKVFNILNGLNP
+581 AAKEAFNLLSGLDP
-595 EGGIFNAGAFAEETR
+595 KGAGFFEEIR
-610 KYYQEYLSDTEAF
+610 NYYQEYLSDTEAF
-623 FKKYGEP
+623 LKKYGEP

-642 KSYAEQVSEGYI
+642 KSYAEQLSEGYI

-679 LDEIWL
+679 LDEIWK

-706 VRYKNDIQ
+706 TRYKNDIQ

-741 DLQAQIFRWNKVKDA
+741 DLQAQIFHWNKLKDA
-756 AEEGTK
+756 AEEGTEK
-762 EQENAINTI
+762 QKIAINTI

-898 TASTTTPKL
+898 AASTATPKL

>member
-138 WESLRGTVDEVEQ
+138 WESLQGTVEGVEQ
-151 SSNDFLSGIASMGAA
+151 SSNDFLSGIASLGAA

-182 GVRNVVGVLSGAKG
+182 SVRNVVGVLSGAKG

-203 FKSQIAA
+203 FRSQIAA

-295 LKNSNEQLTASIDAQ
+295 LKNSNEQLTASLEAM
-310 NKALDREVEL
+310 NKSLDREVEL

-328 AEVMQK
+328 AEIMQK

-340 TELAEA
+340 AELAEA
-346 KAVQAKVKA
+346 KATQAKVKA
-355 RIDELETLGKRKNE
+355 RIDELEVLGKRKNE

-381 ETIEELEHKQAV
+381 ETIEDLEHKQAV
-393 LEAKIDTEARQAQE
+393 LEAKIDTEARQSQE
-407 KAAKER
+407 KAAQER
-413 AEAAKK
+413 AAAAKK

-446 NAVIDKTLTEREV
+446 NAVIDKTLTEREL

-480 KRYKEAVEAEN
+480 KRYKDAVEAEN
-491 KLYTQEL
+491 KIYTQEL
-498 AQILS
+498 AKILS

-510 EKATKQFND
+510 EEATKRFND

-544 LEATEA
+544 VEAKEA
-550 QNALKA
+550 ENALKA
-556 LDDYYAEIST
+556 LDDYYTEIST
-566 GVLKSLKNMEDDLSP
+566 GVLKILYDMRKDLSP
-581 AARKVFNILNGLNP
+581 AAKEAFNLLSGLDP
-595 EGGIFNAGAFAEETR
+595 KGAGFFEEIR
-610 KYYQEYLSDTEAF
+610 NYYQEYLSDTEAF
-623 FKKYGEP
+623 LKKYGEP

-642 KSYAEQVSEGYI
+642 KSYAEQLSEGYI

-679 LDEIWL
+679 LDEIWK
-685 KYGDAFGGI
+685 KYGDAFEGI
-694 SEKAAL
+694 SDKAAI

-706 VRYKNDIQ
+706 TRYKNDIQ

-741 DLQAQIFRWNKVKDA
+741 DLQAQIFHWNKIKDA
-756 AEEGTK
+756 AEEGTT
-762 EQENAINTI
+762 EQETAINTI

-784 RDSEIFTART
+784 RDSEVFTART

-824 AGKMSEEQAQ
+824 AGKMSEEQAE

-849 ISTAAAV
+849 ITTAAAV
-856 VQALSDPDVPTYYL
+856 VQALSDPDVPSFYL

-883 AQVAQIASTHYGSTG
+883 AQVAQIKATHYGSTG
-898 TASTTTPKL
+898 AASTATPKL

>member
-138 WESLRGTVDEVEQ
+138 WESLQGTVEGVEQ
-151 SSNDFLSGIASMGAA
+151 SSNDFLSGIASLGAA
-166 MGLTASQSDSL
+166 MGLTASQSESL

-203 FKSQIAA
+203 FRSQIAA

-224 LKAQKQVTDQVTT
+224 LRTQKTVTDQVTT

-282 GEKLGIINPQTQA
+282 GEKLGLINPQTQA
-295 LKNSNEQLTASIDAQ
+295 LKNSNEQLTASIEAK

-340 TELAEA
+340 AELTEA
-346 KAVQAKVKA
+346 KATQAKVKA
-355 RIDELETLGKRKNE
+355 RIDELVVLGKRKNE

-375 QYEKNQ
+375 QYDKNQ
-381 ETIEELEHKQAV
+381 ETIEDLEHKQAV

-413 AEAAKK
+413 AAAAKK

-446 NAVIDKTLTEREV
+446 NAVIDKTLTEREL

-467 LNNLKAASAHISA
+467 LDNLKAASAHISA

-491 KLYTQEL
+491 KIYTNEL

-510 EKATKQFND
+510 EEATKRFND

-544 LEATEA
+544 VEATEA
-550 QNALKA
+550 QNAIKA

-566 GVLKSLKNMEDDLSP
+566 GALKILNDMKEDLSP
-581 AARKVFNILNGLNP
+581 AAEEAFNLLASFDPKGTGFLA
-595 EGGIFNAGAFAEETR
+595 GIRN
-610 KYYQEYLSDTEAF
+610 YYQEYLSDTEAF
-623 FKKYGEP
+623 LKKYGEP

-642 KSYAEQVSEGYI
+642 KNYAEQLSEGYI

-679 LDEIWL
+679 LDEIWK

-694 SEKAAL
+694 SEKAAI

-726 EAGERIRSSYENLLS
+726 EAGERIRSSYENLFS
-741 DLQAQIFRWNKVKDA
+741 DLQAQIFRWNKIKDA

-762 EQENAINTI
+762 EQKIAINTI

-856 VQALSDPDVPTYYL
+856 VQALSDPNVPTYYL

>member
-33 AIGDMV
+33 AIGDML

-60 HTLLQVNNATKK
+60 QTLLQVNNATKK

-138 WESLRGTVDEVEQ
+138 WESLQGTVEGVEQ
-151 SSNDFLSGIASMGAA
+151 SSNDFLSGIASIGAA

-182 GVRNVVGVLSGAKG
+182 SVRNVVGTLSGVKG

-203 FKSQIAA
+203 FRSQIAA
-210 SKEAKAKAAEETAA
+210 SKEAKAKAAEQTAA

-237 STTLAATATKIFKK
+237 STTLAATATKLFKK

-277 WFTRL
+277 WFTRF
-282 GEKLGIINPQTQA
+282 GEKLGIINPQIQA
-295 LKNSNEQLTASIDAQ
+295 LKNSNEQLTASIEAQ

-346 KAVQAKVKA
+346 KAIQAKVKA

-381 ETIEELEHKQAV
+381 ETIEDLEHKQAV
-393 LEAKIDTEARQAQE
+393 LEAKIDTEARQTQE

-413 AEAAKK
+413 AAAAKK
-419 AAEEK
+419 AAED
-424 LRAEEKAN
+424 RAREEAKAN
-432 ADLAAARKK
+432 ADLEAARKK
-441 AEETV
+441 AEEDA
-446 NAVIDKTLTEREV
+446 NASIDKTLTDREL
-459 LEKQHQET
+459 LEKRHQET
-467 LNNLKAASAHISA
+467 LSNLKAASVHISA
-480 KRYKEAVEAEN
+480 QRYKEAVEAEN
-491 KLYTQEL
+491 KVYANEL

-503 DDYAKAY
+503 DEYAKAY

-519 KIEAN
+519 NIEAN

-544 LEATEA
+544 VEAKEA
-550 QNALKA
+550 ENALKA
-556 LDDYYAEIST
+556 LNDYYAEIST
-566 GVLKSLKNMEDDLSP
+566 GVLKILYDMRKDLSP
-581 AARKVFNILNGLNP
+581 AAKEAFNVLS
-595 EGGIFNAGAFAEETR
+595 IFGPKGAGFFEEIR
-610 KYYQEYLSDTEAF
+610 SYYQEYLSDTEAF
-623 FKKYGEP
+623 LKKYGEP

-642 KSYAEQVSEGYI
+642 KNYAEQLSEGYI

-673 EAALAK
+673 EAALTK
-679 LDEIWL
+679 LDEIWK

-726 EAGERIRSSYENLLS
+726 EAGERIRSSYENLFS
-741 DLQAQIFRWNKVKDA
+741 DLEAQIDHWNKIKDA
-756 AEEGTK
+756 AKEGTK
-762 EQENAINTI
+762 EQETAKNTI
-771 AILEEEKRKLTLK
+771 DILEEEKRKLTLK

-878 LATGI
+878 LAAGI
-883 AQVAQIASTHYGSTG
+883 AQVAQIKATHYGSTG

>member
-138 WESLRGTVDEVEQ
+138 WESLQGTVEGVEQ

-166 MGLTASQSDSL
+166 MGLTASQSESL

-203 FKSQIAA
+203 FRSQIAA

-224 LKAQKQVTDQVTT
+224 LKAQKTVTDQVTT
-237 STTLAATATKIFKK
+237 STTLAATATNLFKK

-346 KAVQAKVKA
+346 KAIQAKVKA

-381 ETIEELEHKQAV
+381 ETIEDLEHKQAV
-393 LEAKIDTEARQAQE
+393 LEAKIDTEAKQVQE

-413 AEAAKK
+413 AAAAKK
-419 AAEEK
+419 AAED
-424 LRAEEKAN
+424 RAREEAKAN
-432 ADLAAARKK
+432 ADREAARKK
-441 AEETV
+441 AEEDA
-446 NAVIDKTLTEREV
+446 NASIDKTLTEREL
-459 LEKQHQET
+459 LEKNHQKT
-467 LNNLKAASAHISA
+467 LDNLKAASVHISA
-480 KRYKEAVEAEN
+480 QRYKEAVEAEN
-491 KLYTQEL
+491 KVYTNEL

-503 DDYAKAY
+503 DEYAKAY

-544 LEATEA
+544 VEAKEA
-550 QNALKA
+550 ENALKA

-566 GVLKSLKNMEDDLSP
+566 GALKILNDMKESLSP
-581 AARKVFNILNGLNP
+581 AAKEAFNVL
-595 EGGIFNAGAFAEETR
+595 AGFDPKGTGFLVEIR
-610 KYYQEYLSDTEAF
+610 NYYQEYLSDTEAF
-623 FKKYGEP
+623 LKKYGEP

-642 KSYAEQVSEGYI
+642 KNYAEQLSEGYI

-673 EAALAK
+673 EAALVK
-679 LDEIWL
+679 IDEIWK

-694 SEKAAL
+694 SEKAAN

-706 VRYKNDIQ
+706 VRYRNDIQ

-726 EAGERIRSSYENLLS
+726 EAGERIRSSYENLFS
-741 DLQAQIFRWNKVKDA
+741 DLEAQIKHWEKLKDA
-756 AEEGTK
+756 AEEGTTEYETAK
-762 EQENAINTI
+762 NALD
-771 AILEEEKRKLTLK
+771 ALEEEQRKLTLK
-784 RDSEIFTART
+784 RDSEMFTART

-824 AGKMSEEQAQ
+824 AGKMSEEQAE
-834 KSFERMKAFQYAQAG
+834 KSFEKMKAFQYAQAG
-849 ISTAAAV
+849 ISTAAAI
-856 VQALSDPDVPTYYL
+856 VQALSDPDVPSFYL

-878 LATGI
+878 LATGV
-883 AQVAQIASTHYGSTG
+883 AQVAQIKATHYGSTG

>member
-138 WESLRGTVDEVEQ
+138 WESLQGTVEGVEQ
-151 SSNDFLSGIASMGAA
+151 SSNDFLSGIASLGAA
-166 MGLTASQSDSL
+166 MGLTASQSESL

-203 FKSQIAA
+203 FRSQIAA

-224 LKAQKQVTDQVTT
+224 LKAQKTVTDQVTT
-237 STTLAATATKIFKK
+237 STTLAATATNLFKK

-262 VAIGELAA
+262 VAIGELVA

-277 WFTRL
+277 WFARL
-282 GEKLGIINPQTQA
+282 GEKLGLINPQTQA

-346 KAVQAKVKA
+346 KAIQAKVKA

-381 ETIEELEHKQAV
+381 ETIEDLEHKQAV

-413 AEAAKK
+413 AAAAKK

-446 NAVIDKTLTEREV
+446 NAVIDKTLTEREL

-480 KRYKEAVEAEN
+480 KRYKEAVEAET
-491 KLYTQEL
+491 KIYTNEL
-498 AQILS
+498 TQILS

-510 EKATKQFND
+510 EEATKRFND

-566 GVLKSLKNMEDDLSP
+566 GALKILNDMKKDLSP
-581 AARKVFNILNGLNP
+581 AAEEAFNLLASFDPKGTGFLA
-595 EGGIFNAGAFAEETR
+595 GIRN
-610 KYYQEYLSDTEAF
+610 YYQEYLSDTEAF
-623 FKKYGEP
+623 LKKYGEP

-642 KSYAEQVSEGYI
+642 KNYAEQLSEGYI

-700 SFKMNL
+700 SFKINL
-706 VRYKNDIQ
+706 AHYKNDIQ

-726 EAGERIRSSYENLLS
+726 EAGERIRSSYENLFS
-741 DLQAQIFRWNKVKDA
+741 DLQAQIFHWNKIKDA
-756 AEEGTK
+756 AEEGTEK
-762 EQENAINTI
+762 QKIAINTI
-771 AILEEEKRKLTLK
+771 AILEEEQRKLTLK

-817 TIRAQVD
+817 TIRAKVD
-824 AGKMSEEQAQ
+824 ADKMSEEQAE
-834 KSFERMKAFQYAQAG
+834 KSFEKMKAFQYAQAG
-849 ISTAAAV
+849 ISTAAAI
-856 VQALSDPDVPTYYL
+856 VQALSDPDVPSFYL

-878 LATGI
+878 LATGV
-883 AQVAQIASTHYGSTG
+883 AQVAQIKATHYGSTG

>member
-60 HTLLQVNNATKK
+60 QTLLRVNNATKK

-138 WESLRGTVDEVEQ
+138 WESLQGTVEGVEQ
-151 SSNDFLSGIASMGAA
+151 SSNDFLSGIASLGAA

-203 FKSQIAA
+203 FRSQIAA

-224 LKAQKQVTDQVTT
+224 LRAQKTVTDQVTT

-262 VAIGELAA
+262 VAIGELVA

-295 LKNSNEQLTASIDAQ
+295 LKNSNEQLNASIEAM
-310 NKALDREVEL
+310 NKSLDREVEL

-328 AEVMQK
+328 EEVMQK

-340 TELAEA
+340 AELAEA
-346 KAVQAKVKA
+346 KATQAKVKA
-355 RIDELETLGKRKNE
+355 RIDELEVLGKRKNE

-381 ETIEELEHKQAV
+381 ETIEDLEHKQAV

-446 NAVIDKTLTEREV
+446 NAVIDKTLTEREL
-459 LEKQHQET
+459 LEKRHQET

-480 KRYKEAVEAEN
+480 QRYKEAVEAEN
-491 KLYTQEL
+491 KVYTNEL
-498 AQILS
+498 SQILS
-503 DDYAKAY
+503 DEYAKVY
-510 EKATKQFND
+510 EKASKQLNN

-544 LEATEA
+544 VEATEA

-556 LDDYYAEIST
+556 LNDYYAEIST
-566 GVLKSLKNMEDDLSP
+566 EALKLLNGMKKDLSP
-581 AARKVFNILNGLNP
+581 AAKEAFNLLASFNP
-595 EGGIFNAGAFAEETR
+595 KETGFLAGIRN
-610 KYYQEYLSDTEAF
+610 YYQEYLSDTEAF
-623 FKKYGEP
+623 LKKYGEP

-642 KSYAEQVSEGYI
+642 KNYAEQLSEGYI

-694 SEKAAL
+694 SDKAAI
-700 SFKMNL
+700 SFKMNIA
-706 VRYKNDIQ
+706 RYKNDIQ

-741 DLQAQIFRWNKVKDA
+741 DLQAQIFHWNKIKDA
-756 AEEGTK
+756 AEEGTT
-762 EQENAINTI
+762 EQETAINTI

-784 RDSEIFTART
+784 RDSEMFTART

-804 SNLLGNVAQAWQN
+804 SNLLGNVTQAWQN
-817 TIRAQVD
+817 TIRAKVD
-824 AGKMSEEQAQ
+824 ADKMSEEQAE
-834 KSFERMKAFQYAQAG
+834 KSFEKMKAFQYAQAG
-849 ISTAAAV
+849 ISTAAAI
-856 VQALSDPDVPTYYL
+856 VQALSDPDVPSFYL

-878 LATGI
+878 LATGV
-883 AQVAQIASTHYGSTG
+883 AQVAQIKATHYGSTG
-898 TASTTTPKL
+898 TASTATPKL

>member
-22 ELKAD
+22 ELKTD

-53 KLLGQDM
+53 KLLGQDLQ
-60 HTLLQVNNATKK
+60 TLLQVNNATKK

-138 WESLRGTVDEVEQ
+138 WESLQGTVEGVEQ
-151 SSNDFLSGIASMGAA
+151 SSNDFLSGIASLGAA

-182 GVRNVVGVLSGAKG
+182 GVRNVVGILSGAKG

-203 FKSQIAA
+203 FRSQIAA

-295 LKNSNEQLTASIDAQ
+295 LKNSNEQLTASIEAM
-310 NKALDREVEL
+310 NKSLDREVEL

-328 AEVMQK
+328 AEIMQK

-340 TELAEA
+340 AELAEA
-346 KAVQAKVKA
+346 KAIQAKVKA
-355 RIDELETLGKRKNE
+355 RIDELEVLGKRKNE

-375 QYEKNQ
+375 QYDKNQ
-381 ETIEELEHKQAV
+381 ETIEDLEHKQAV

-419 AAEEK
+419 AAEER

-446 NAVIDKTLTEREV
+446 NAVIDKTLTEREL

-467 LNNLKAASAHISA
+467 LNNLKAASAYISA

-491 KLYTQEL
+491 KIYTNEL
-498 AQILS
+498 SQIIS
-503 DDYAKAY
+503 DEYAKVY
-510 EKATKQFND
+510 EKASKQLNN

-524 RLNMAITDGLSSYFN
+524 RLNMVITDGLASYFN

-544 LEATEA
+544 VEATEA

-556 LDDYYAEIST
+556 LNDYYAEIST
-566 GVLKSLKNMEDDLSP
+566 EALKLLNGMNKDLSP
-581 AARKVFNILNGLNP
+581 AAKEAFNLLVSFNP
-595 EGGIFNAGAFAEETR
+595 KETGFLTEIR
-610 KYYQEYLSDTEAF
+610 NYYQEYLSDTEAF
-623 FKKYGEP
+623 LKKYGEP

-642 KSYAEQVSEGYI
+642 KSYAEQLSEGYI

-706 VRYKNDIQ
+706 VRYRNDIQ

-726 EAGERIRSSYENLLS
+726 EAGERIRSSYENLFS
-741 DLQAQIFRWNKVKDA
+741 DLEAQITHWNKIKDA
-756 AEEGTK
+756 AEEGTEK
-762 EQENAINTI
+762 QKIAIDTI

-784 RDSEIFTART
+784 RDSEVFTART

-817 TIRAQVD
+817 TIRAKVD
-824 AGKMSEEQAQ
+824 ADKMSEEQAE
-834 KSFERMKAFQYAQAG
+834 KSFEKMKAFQYAQAG
-849 ISTAAAV
+849 ISTAAAI
-856 VQALSDPDVPTYYL
+856 VQALSDPDVPSFYL

-878 LATGI
+878 LATGV
-883 AQVAQIASTHYGSTG
+883 AQVAQIKATHYGSTG
-898 TASTTTPKL
+898 TASTATPKL

>member
-138 WESLRGTVDEVEQ
+138 WESLQGTVEGVEQ
-151 SSNDFLSGIASMGAA
+151 SSNDFLSGIASLGAA

-203 FKSQIAA
+203 FRSQIAA

-224 LKAQKQVTDQVTT
+224 LKAQKTVTDQVTT

-262 VAIGELAA
+262 VAIGELVA

-340 TELAEA
+340 AELAEA
-346 KAVQAKVKA
+346 KATQAKVKA
-355 RIDELETLGKRKNE
+355 RIDELEVLGKRKNE

-393 LEAKIDTEARQAQE
+393 LEAKIDTDARQAQE

-446 NAVIDKTLTEREV
+446 NAVIDKTLTEREL

-480 KRYKEAVEAEN
+480 KKYKEAVEAEN

-498 AQILS
+498 TQILS
-503 DDYAKAY
+503 DDFAKAY
-510 EKATKQFND
+510 EEATKRFND

-524 RLNMAITDGLSSYFN
+524 RLNMAITDGLASYFN

-556 LDDYYAEIST
+556 LNDYYAEIST
-566 GVLKSLKNMEDDLSP
+566 GALKILNDMKKDLSP
-581 AARKVFNILNGLNP
+581 AAKEAFNLLASFNP
-595 EGGIFNAGAFAEETR
+595 KETGFLTEIR
-610 KYYQEYLSDTEAF
+610 NYYQEYLSDTEAF
-623 FKKYGEP
+623 LKKYGEP

-642 KSYAEQVSEGYI
+642 KSYAEQLSEGYI

-673 EAALAK
+673 EAALVK
-679 LDEIWL
+679 LDEIWT
-685 KYGDAFGGI
+685 KYGNAFGGI

-706 VRYKNDIQ
+706 TRYKNDIQ

-726 EAGERIRSSYENLLS
+726 EAGERIRASYENLLS
-741 DLQAQIFRWNKVKDA
+741 DLEAQILHWNKIKDA
-756 AEEGTK
+756 TEEGTEK
-762 EQENAINTI
+762 QKTAINTI

-817 TIRAQVD
+817 TIRAKVD
-824 AGKMSEEQAQ
+824 ADKMSEEQAE
-834 KSFERMKAFQYAQAG
+834 KSFEKMKAFQYAQAG
-849 ISTAAAV
+849 ISTAAAI
-856 VQALSDPDVPTYYL
+856 VQALSDPDVPSFYL

-878 LATGI
+878 LATGV
-883 AQVAQIASTHYGSTG
+883 AQVAQIKATHYGSTG

>member
-138 WESLRGTVDEVEQ
+138 WESLQGTVEGVEQ
-151 SSNDFLSGIASMGAA
+151 SSNDFLSGIASLGAA
-166 MGLTASQSDSL
+166 MGLTASQSESL

-203 FKSQIAA
+203 FRSQIAA

-224 LKAQKQVTDQVTT
+224 LKAQKTVTDQVTT
-237 STTLAATATKIFKK
+237 STTLAATATNLFKK

-262 VAIGELAA
+262 VAIGELVA

-277 WFTRL
+277 WFARL
-282 GEKLGIINPQTQA
+282 GEKLGLINPQTQA

-346 KAVQAKVKA
+346 KAIQAKVKA

-381 ETIEELEHKQAV
+381 ETIEDLEHKQAV

-413 AEAAKK
+413 AAAAKK

-446 NAVIDKTLTEREV
+446 NAVIDKTLTEREL

-480 KRYKEAVEAEN
+480 QRYKEAVEAEN
-491 KLYTQEL
+491 KIYTNEL
-498 AQILS
+498 TQILS

-510 EKATKQFND
+510 EEATKRFND

-566 GVLKSLKNMEDDLSP
+566 GALKILNDMKKDLSP
-581 AARKVFNILNGLNP
+581 AAEEAFNLLASFDPKGTGFLA
-595 EGGIFNAGAFAEETR
+595 GIRN
-610 KYYQEYLSDTEAF
+610 YYQEYLSDTEAF
-623 FKKYGEP
+623 LKKYGEP

-642 KSYAEQVSEGYI
+642 KNYAEQLSEGYI

-700 SFKMNL
+700 SFKINL
-706 VRYKNDIQ
+706 AHYKNDIQ

-741 DLQAQIFRWNKVKDA
+741 DLEAQIIHWNKLKDA
-756 AEEGTK
+756 AEEGTEK
-762 EQENAINTI
+762 QKIAINTI
-771 AILEEEKRKLTLK
+771 AILEEEQRKLTLK

-817 TIRAQVD
+817 TIRAKVD
-824 AGKMSEEQAQ
+824 ADKMSEEQAE
-834 KSFERMKAFQYAQAG
+834 KSFEKMKAFQYAQAG
-849 ISTAAAV
+849 ISTAAAI
-856 VQALSDPDVPTYYL
+856 VQALSDPDVPSFYL

-878 LATGI
+878 LATGV
-883 AQVAQIASTHYGSTG
+883 AQVAQIKATHYGSTG

>member
-138 WESLRGTVDEVEQ
+138 WESLQGTVEGVEQ
-151 SSNDFLSGIASMGAA
+151 SSNDFLSGIASLGAA

-182 GVRNVVGVLSGAKG
+182 SVRNVVGVLSGAKG

-203 FKSQIAA
+203 FRSQIAA

-237 STTLAATATKIFKK
+237 STTLAATATKLFKK

-262 VAIGELAA
+262 VAIGELVA

-295 LKNSNEQLTASIDAQ
+295 LKNSNEQLSASIEAM
-310 NKALDREVEL
+310 NKSLDREVEL

-328 AEVMQK
+328 AEIMQK

-340 TELAEA
+340 AELAEA
-346 KAVQAKVKA
+346 KATQAKVKA
-355 RIDELETLGKRKNE
+355 RIDELEVLGKRKNE

-375 QYEKNQ
+375 QYDKNQ
-381 ETIEELEHKQAV
+381 ETIEDLEHKQAV
-393 LEAKIDTEARQAQE
+393 LEAKIDTESRQAQE

-446 NAVIDKTLTEREV
+446 NAVIDKTLTEREL

-480 KRYKEAVEAEN
+480 QRYKEAVEAEN
-491 KLYTQEL
+491 KVYTQEL

-510 EKATKQFND
+510 EEATKRFND

-544 LEATEA
+544 VEATEA
-550 QNALKA
+550 KNALKA

-566 GVLKSLKNMEDDLSP
+566 GALKILNDMKKDLSP
-581 AARKVFNILNGLNP
+581 AAKEAFNLL
-595 EGGIFNAGAFAEETR
+595 AGFDPKGAGFFEEIR
-610 KYYQEYLSDTEAF
+610 NYYQEYLSDTEAF
-623 FKKYGEP
+623 LKKYGEP
-630 FSTAIVSLGENF
+630 FSTAIVLLGENF
-642 KSYAEQVSEGYI
+642 KSYAEQLSEGYI

-673 EAALAK
+673 EAALVK
-679 LDEIWL
+679 IDEIWK

-706 VRYKNDIQ
+706 TRYRNDIQ

-726 EAGERIRSSYENLLS
+726 EAGERIRSSYENLFS
-741 DLQAQIFRWNKVKDA
+741 DLQAQILHWNKVKDA

-762 EQENAINTI
+762 EQETAINTI

-784 RDSEIFTART
+784 RDSEVFTART

-804 SNLLGNVAQAWQN
+804 SNLLGNVTQAWQN
-817 TIRAQVD
+817 TIRAKVD
-824 AGKMSEEQAQ
+824 ADKMSEEQAE

-849 ISTAAAV
+849 ISTAAAI
-856 VQALSDPDVPTYYL
+856 VQALSDPDVPSYYL

-883 AQVAQIASTHYGSTG
+883 AQVAQIKATHYGATG
-898 TASTTTPKL
+898 TASTATPKL

>member
-138 WESLRGTVDEVEQ
+138 WESLQGTVEGVEQ

-166 MGLTASQSDSL
+166 MGLTASQSESL

-196 ILGLVKA
+196 VLGLVKA

-224 LKAQKQVTDQVTT
+224 LKAQKTVTDQVTT
-237 STTLAATATKIFKK
+237 STTMAATATKLFKK

-262 VAIGELAA
+262 VAIGELVA

-277 WFTRL
+277 WFARL
-282 GEKLGIINPQTQA
+282 GEKLGLINPQTQA

-346 KAVQAKVKA
+346 KAIQAKVKA

-375 QYEKNQ
+375 QYDKNQ
-381 ETIEELEHKQAV
+381 ETIEDLEHKQAV

-413 AEAAKK
+413 AAAAKK

-446 NAVIDKTLTEREV
+446 NAVIDKTLTEREL

-467 LNNLKAASAHISA
+467 LDNLKAASAHISA

-491 KLYTQEL
+491 KIYTNEL

-510 EKATKQFND
+510 EEATKRFND

-544 LEATEA
+544 VEATEA

-556 LDDYYAEIST
+556 LDDYYAEISN
-566 GVLKSLKNMEDDLSP
+566 GALKILNDMKKDLSP
-581 AARKVFNILNGLNP
+581 AAKEAFNVLSGFDP
-595 EGGIFNAGAFAEETR
+595 KGAGFFEEIR
-610 KYYQEYLSDTEAF
+610 NYYQEYLSDTEAF
-623 FKKYGEP
+623 LKKYGEP

-642 KSYAEQVSEGYI
+642 KNYAEQLSEGYI

-673 EAALAK
+673 EAALVK
-679 LDEIWL
+679 IDEIWK

-694 SEKAAL
+694 SEKAAN

-706 VRYKNDIQ
+706 ARYKNDIQ

-726 EAGERIRSSYENLLS
+726 EAGERIRSSYENLFS
-741 DLQAQIFRWNKVKDA
+741 DLEAQIKHWEKLKDA

-762 EQENAINTI
+762 EQKIAINTI

-784 RDSEIFTART
+784 RDSEMFTART

-898 TASTTTPKL
+898 TASTATPKL

>member
-138 WESLRGTVDEVEQ
+138 WESLQGTVEGVEQ
-151 SSNDFLSGIASMGAA
+151 SSNDFLSGIASLGAA

-182 GVRNVVGVLSGAKG
+182 SVRNVVGVLSGAKG

-203 FKSQIAA
+203 FRSQIAA

-295 LKNSNEQLTASIDAQ
+295 LKNSNEQLTASLEAM
-310 NKALDREVEL
+310 NKSLDREVEL

-328 AEVMQK
+328 AEIMQK

-340 TELAEA
+340 AELAEA
-346 KAVQAKVKA
+346 KATQAKVKA
-355 RIDELETLGKRKNE
+355 RIDELEVLGKRKNE

-381 ETIEELEHKQAV
+381 ETIEDLEHKQAV

-407 KAAKER
+407 KAAQER
-413 AEAAKK
+413 AAAAKK

-446 NAVIDKTLTEREV
+446 NAVIDKTLTEREL

-480 KRYKEAVEAEN
+480 KRYKDAVEAEN
-491 KLYTQEL
+491 KIYTQEL
-498 AQILS
+498 AKILS

-510 EKATKQFND
+510 EEATKRFND

-544 LEATEA
+544 VEAKEA
-550 QNALKA
+550 ENALKA

-566 GVLKSLKNMEDDLSP
+566 GVLKILYDMRKDLSP
-581 AARKVFNILNGLNP
+581 AAKEAFNLLSGLDP
-595 EGGIFNAGAFAEETR
+595 KGAGFFEEIR
-610 KYYQEYLSDTEAF
+610 NYYQEYLSDTEAF
-623 FKKYGEP
+623 LKKYGEP

-642 KSYAEQVSEGYI
+642 KSYAEQLSEGYI

-679 LDEIWL
+679 LDEIWK
-685 KYGDAFGGI
+685 KYGDAFEGI
-694 SEKAAL
+694 SDKAAI

-706 VRYKNDIQ
+706 TRYKNDIQ

-741 DLQAQIFRWNKVKDA
+741 DLQAQIFHWNKIKDA
-756 AEEGTK
+756 AEGGIT
-762 EQENAINTI
+762 EQETAINTI

-824 AGKMSEEQAQ
+824 AGKMSEEQAE

-849 ISTAAAV
+849 ITTAAAV
-856 VQALSDPDVPTYYL
+856 VQALSDPDVPSFYL

-883 AQVAQIASTHYGSTG
+883 AQVAQIKATHYGSTG
-898 TASTTTPKL
+898 AASTATPKL

>member
-138 WESLRGTVDEVEQ
+138 WESLQGTVEGVEQ

-166 MGLTASQSDSL
+166 MGLTASQSESL

-203 FKSQIAA
+203 FRSQIAA

-224 LKAQKQVTDQVTT
+224 LKAQKTVTDQVTT
-237 STTLAATATKIFKK
+237 STTMAATATKLFKK

-277 WFTRL
+277 WFARL
-282 GEKLGIINPQTQA
+282 GEKLGLINPQTQA
-295 LKNSNEQLTASIDAQ
+295 LKNSNEQLTASIEAM
-310 NKALDREVEL
+310 NKSLDREVEL

-346 KAVQAKVKA
+346 KAIQAKVKA

-381 ETIEELEHKQAV
+381 ETIEDLEHKQAV

-413 AEAAKK
+413 AAAAKK

-446 NAVIDKTLTEREV
+446 NAVIDKTLTEREL

-491 KLYTQEL
+491 KIYTNEL

-510 EKATKQFND
+510 EEATKRFND

-566 GVLKSLKNMEDDLSP
+566 GALKILNDMKEALSP
-581 AARKVFNILNGLNP
+581 AAKEAFNVLSGFDP
-595 EGGIFNAGAFAEETR
+595 KGAGFFEEIR
-610 KYYQEYLSDTEAF
+610 NYYQEYLSDTEAF
-623 FKKYGEP
+623 LKKYGEP
-630 FSTAIVSLGENF
+630 FSTAIVSMGENF
-642 KSYAEQVSEGYI
+642 KNYAEQLSEGYI

-679 LDEIWL
+679 LDEIWK

-726 EAGERIRSSYENLLS
+726 EAGERIRSSYENLFS
-741 DLQAQIFRWNKVKDA
+741 DLQAQIFRWNKIKDA
-756 AEEGTK
+756 AEEGTEK
-762 EQENAINTI
+762 QKIAINTI
-771 AILEEEKRKLTLK
+771 SILEEEKRKLTLK

-804 SNLLGNVAQAWQN
+804 SNLLGNVAQAWQSV
-817 TIRAQVD
+817 IMAKVD
-824 AGKMSEEQAQ
+824 ADKMSEEQAK
-834 KSFERMKAFQYAQAG
+834 KSFEKMKAFQYTQAG

-856 VQALSDPDVPTYYL
+856 VQALSDPDVPSFYL

-878 LATGI
+878 LATGT
-883 AQVAQIASTHYGSTG
+883 AQIAQIAASHYGSTG

>member
-22 ELKAD
+22 ELKTD

-53 KLLGQDM
+53 KLLGQDLQ
-60 HTLLQVNNATKK
+60 TLLQVNNATKK

-138 WESLRGTVDEVEQ
+138 WESLQGTVEGVEQ
-151 SSNDFLSGIASMGAA
+151 SSNDFLSGIASLGAA

-182 GVRNVVGVLSGAKG
+182 GVRNVVGILSGAKG

-203 FKSQIAA
+203 FRSQIAA

-295 LKNSNEQLTASIDAQ
+295 LKNSNEQLTASIEAM
-310 NKALDREVEL
+310 NKSLDREVEL

-328 AEVMQK
+328 AEIMQK

-340 TELAEA
+340 AELAEA
-346 KAVQAKVKA
+346 KAIQAKVKA
-355 RIDELETLGKRKNE
+355 RIDELEVLGKRKNE

-375 QYEKNQ
+375 QYDKNQ
-381 ETIEELEHKQAV
+381 ETIEDLEHKQAV

-419 AAEEK
+419 AAEER

-446 NAVIDKTLTEREV
+446 NAVIDKTLTEREL

-467 LNNLKAASAHISA
+467 LNNLKAASAYISA
-480 KRYKEAVEAEN
+480 KRYKEVVEAEN
-491 KLYTQEL
+491 KIYTNEL
-498 AQILS
+498 SQIIS
-503 DDYAKAY
+503 DEYAKVY
-510 EKATKQFND
+510 EKASKQLNN

-524 RLNMAITDGLSSYFN
+524 RLNMVITDGLASYFN

-544 LEATEA
+544 VEATEA

-556 LDDYYAEIST
+556 LNDYYAEIST
-566 GVLKSLKNMEDDLSP
+566 EALKLLNGMNKDLSP
-581 AARKVFNILNGLNP
+581 AAKEAFNLLASFNP
-595 EGGIFNAGAFAEETR
+595 KETGFLTEIR
-610 KYYQEYLSDTEAF
+610 NYYQEYLSDTEAF
-623 FKKYGEP
+623 LKKYGEP

-642 KSYAEQVSEGYI
+642 KSYAEQLSEGYI

-706 VRYKNDIQ
+706 VRYRNDIQ

-726 EAGERIRSSYENLLS
+726 EAGERIRSSYENLFS
-741 DLQAQIFRWNKVKDA
+741 DLEAQITHWNKIKDA
-756 AEEGTK
+756 AEEGTEK
-762 EQENAINTI
+762 QKIAIDTI

-784 RDSEIFTART
+784 RDSEVFTART

-817 TIRAQVD
+817 TIRAKVD
-824 AGKMSEEQAQ
+824 ADKMSEEQAE
-834 KSFERMKAFQYAQAG
+834 KSFEKMKAFQYAQAG
-849 ISTAAAV
+849 ISTAAAI
-856 VQALSDPDVPTYYL
+856 VQALSDPDVPSFYL

-878 LATGI
+878 LATGV
-883 AQVAQIASTHYGSTG
+883 AQVAQIKATHYGSTG
-898 TASTTTPKL
+898 TASTATPKL

>member
-60 HTLLQVNNATKK
+60 QTLLQVNNATKK

-138 WESLRGTVDEVEQ
+138 WESLQGTVEGVEQ

-166 MGLTASQSDSL
+166 MGLTASQSESL

-203 FKSQIAA
+203 FRSQIAA

-224 LKAQKQVTDQVTT
+224 LKAQKTVTDQVTT
-237 STTLAATATKIFKK
+237 STTLAATATNLFKK

-277 WFTRL
+277 WFARL

-295 LKNSNEQLTASIDAQ
+295 LKNSNEQLTASIEAQ
-310 NKALDREVEL
+310 NKSLDREVEL

-346 KAVQAKVKA
+346 KAIQAKVKA

-381 ETIEELEHKQAV
+381 ETIEDLEHKQAV

-413 AEAAKK
+413 AAAAKK

-446 NAVIDKTLTEREV
+446 NAVIDKTLTEREL

-467 LNNLKAASAHISA
+467 LDNLKAASAHISA

-491 KLYTQEL
+491 KIYTNEL
-498 AQILS
+498 TQILS

-510 EKATKQFND
+510 EEATKKLND

-566 GVLKSLKNMEDDLSP
+566 GALKLLKGVYDDLSP
-581 AARKVFNILNGLNP
+581 AAKKVFNILNRLNP
-595 EGGIFNAGAFAEETR
+595 EGGIFNVGAFAEETR

-673 EAALAK
+673 EAALVK
-679 LDEIWL
+679 LDEIWT
-685 KYGDAFGGI
+685 KYGNAFGGI
-694 SEKAAL
+694 SEKAAN

-706 VRYKNDIQ
+706 LRYRSDIQ

-726 EAGERIRSSYENLLS
+726 EAGERIRASYENLLS
-741 DLQAQIFRWNKVKDA
+741 DLESQIIHWEKLKDA
-756 AEEGTK
+756 AEEGTDK
-762 EQENAINTI
+762 QKIAIDTI

-784 RDSEIFTART
+784 RDSEVFTART

-804 SNLLGNVAQAWQN
+804 SNLLGNVAQAWQSV
-817 TIRAQVD
+817 IMAKVD
-824 AGKMSEEQAQ
+824 ADKMSEEQAK
-834 KSFERMKAFQYAQAG
+834 KSFEKMKAFQYTQAG

-856 VQALSDPDVPTYYL
+856 VQALSDPDVPSFYL

-878 LATGI
+878 LATGT
-883 AQVAQIASTHYGSTG
+883 AQIAQIAASHYGSTG

>member
-80 YNALVQKMRELKV
+80 YNSLVQKMRELKV

-138 WESLRGTVDEVEQ
+138 WESLQGTVEGVEQ
-151 SSNDFLSGIASMGAA
+151 SSNDFLSGIASLGAA

-182 GVRNVVGVLSGAKG
+182 SVRNVVGVLSGAKG

-224 LKAQKQVTDQVTT
+224 LKAQKTATDQVTT
-237 STTLAATATKIFKK
+237 STTLAATATNLFKK
-251 ALMAIGIGLVV
+251 ALMAIGIGIVV

-277 WFTRL
+277 WFAKL
-282 GEKLGIINPQTQA
+282 GEKLGLINPQTQA

-328 AEVMQK
+328 AEIMQK

-340 TELAEA
+340 AELAEA
-346 KAVQAKVKA
+346 KATQAKVKA
-355 RIDELETLGKRKNE
+355 RIDELEVLGKRKNE

-381 ETIEELEHKQAV
+381 ETIEDLEHKQAV

-419 AAEEK
+419 AAED
-424 LRAEEKAN
+424 RAREEAKAN
-432 ADLAAARKK
+432 ADREAARKK
-441 AEETV
+441 AEEDA
-446 NAVIDKTLTEREV
+446 NASIDKTLTEREL
-459 LEKQHQET
+459 LEKQHQKT
-467 LNNLKAASAHISA
+467 LDNLKAASVHISA
-480 KRYKEAVEAEN
+480 QRYKDAVEAEN
-491 KLYTQEL
+491 KVYTNEL
-498 AQILS
+498 VRILS
-503 DDYAKAY
+503 DEYAKAY
-510 EKATKQFND
+510 EKATKNLND

-524 RLNMAITDGLSSYFN
+524 RLNMAITDGLASYFN

-544 LEATEA
+544 VEATEA

-556 LDDYYAEIST
+556 LDDYYAEISV
-566 GVLKSLKNMEDDLSP
+566 GVLKILNDMKKDLSP
-581 AARKVFNILNGLNP
+581 AAKEAFNLLSGLDP
-595 EGGIFNAGAFAEETR
+595 KGAGFFEEIR
-610 KYYQEYLSDTEAF
+610 SYYQEYLSDTEAF
-623 FKKYGEP
+623 LKKYGEP

-642 KSYAEQVSEGYI
+642 KSYAEQLSEGYI

-673 EAALAK
+673 EAALVK
-679 LDEIWL
+679 IDEIWK

-706 VRYKNDIQ
+706 TRYRNDIQ

-741 DLQAQIFRWNKVKDA
+741 DLQAQIFHWNKVKDA
-756 AEEGTK
+756 AEEGTE
-762 EQENAINTI
+762 EQETAINTI
-771 AILEEEKRKLTLK
+771 AILEEDKRKLTLK

-824 AGKMSEEQAQ
+824 AGKMSEEQAE

-856 VQALSDPDVPTYYL
+856 VQALSDPEVPNYYL

-878 LATGI
+878 LATGV

>member
-60 HTLLQVNNATKK
+60 QTLLRVNNATKK

-138 WESLRGTVDEVEQ
+138 WESLQGTVEGVEQ
-151 SSNDFLSGIASMGAA
+151 SSNDFLSGIASLGAA

-182 GVRNVVGVLSGAKG
+182 SVRNVVGVLSGAKG

-203 FKSQIAA
+203 FRSQIAA
-210 SKEAKAKAAEETAA
+210 SKEAKAKAAEQTAA

-295 LKNSNEQLTASIDAQ
+295 LKNSNEQLSASIEAM
-310 NKALDREVEL
+310 NKSLDREVEL

-328 AEVMQK
+328 AEIMQK

-340 TELAEA
+340 AELTEA
-346 KAVQAKVKA
+346 KATQAKVKA
-355 RIDELETLGKRKNE
+355 RIDELVVLGKRKNE

-375 QYEKNQ
+375 QYDKNQ

-446 NAVIDKTLTEREV
+446 NAVIDKTLTEREL

-467 LNNLKAASAHISA
+467 LNNLKAASAYVSA

-491 KLYTQEL
+491 KIYTNEL
-498 AQILS
+498 SQIIS
-503 DDYAKAY
+503 DEYAKVY
-510 EKATKQFND
+510 EKASKQLNN

-524 RLNMAITDGLSSYFN
+524 RLNMAITDGLASYFN

-544 LEATEA
+544 VEATEA

-556 LDDYYAEIST
+556 LNDYYAEIST
-566 GVLKSLKNMEDDLSP
+566 EALKLLNGMNKDLSP
-581 AARKVFNILNGLNP
+581 AAKEAFNLLASFNP
-595 EGGIFNAGAFAEETR
+595 KETGFLTEIR
-610 KYYQEYLSDTEAF
+610 NYYQEYLSDTEAF
-623 FKKYGEP
+623 LKKYGEP

-642 KSYAEQVSEGYI
+642 KSYAEQLSEGYI

-673 EAALAK
+673 EAALVK
-679 LDEIWL
+679 IDEIWK

-706 VRYKNDIQ
+706 IRYRNDIQ

-726 EAGERIRSSYENLLS
+726 EAGERIRSSYENLFS
-741 DLQAQIFRWNKVKDA
+741 DLEAQILHWNKLKDS
-756 AEEGTK
+756 AEEGTEK
-762 EQENAINTI
+762 QKIAIDTI

-784 RDSEIFTART
+784 RDSEVFTART

-817 TIRAQVD
+817 IIRAKVD
-824 AGKMSEEQAQ
+824 ADKMSEEQAK
-834 KSFERMKAFQYAQAG
+834 KSFEKMKAFQYVQAG

-856 VQALSDPDVPTYYL
+856 VQALSDPDVPSFYL

-878 LATGI
+878 LATGT
-883 AQVAQIASTHYGSTG
+883 AQIAQIASSHYGSTG